1 MDDHD
6 SSPVSSLV
14 KSVVSDFVTLSFSAS
29 NLLIQKVLGK
39 AWQKAIGPLAHHKE
53 GKAYMH
59 FVLF

>member
-6 SSPVSSLV
+6 SSPVSSLG
-14 KSVVSDFVTLSFSAS
+14 VVSDVVTLSFSAS
-29 NLLIQKVLGK
+29 NLLILKVLGK
-39 AWQKAIGPLAHHKE
+39 AWQKAIGPQAHDKE